1 MPFGGAL
8 IGAAA
13 IGGVGSII
21 SSIFG
26 SNAAKKASD
35 AQIKQEQAAL
45 DFQKGVYS
53 DQKANQAPFVSA
65 GQTSVGALMR
75 GFSDG
80 TFGPGSIPNFKAPT
94 AEEARATPGY
104 QFALDQGTQ
113 SIERGAAAAGGS
125 FSGGTL
131 KSLAQ
136 FGTGLA
142 DSTYS
147 DTFARAMAAYNST
160 LATQQQGYN
169 QLAGVAQIGEGAAA
183 GVNANGT
190 SAAQTVGST
199 LGNIGNAQASGI
211 VGSENSIIGGINGV
225 SNAATLPFYLQS
237 LQQSQGGGYA
247 APTAGQPGYQPPAPL
262 QYVPP
267 TAGEPGYVPRAPVG
281 YQGNG

>member
-1 MPFGGAL
+1 MPFGGLLTAGL
-8 IGAAA
+8 IGA
-13 IGGVGSII
+13 GGSIV

-45 DFQKGVYS
+45 DFQKGVYG
-53 DQKANQAPFVSA
+53 DQKANQAPFVQA
-65 GQTSVGALMR
+65 GQTSIGALMR

-160 LATQQQGYN
+160 LATQQQGFN
-169 QLAGVAQIGEGAAA
+169 QLAGVAQIGEGAAS
-183 GVNANGT
+183 GLNANGS
-190 SAAQTVGST
+190 SAAQTVGNT
-199 LGNIGNAQASGI
+199 LGNIGNATASGI
-211 VGSENSIIGGINGV
+211 VGSANSIIGGINGV

-237 LQQSQGGGYA
+237 LQQSQGGGGSL
-247 APTAGQPGYQPPAPL
+247 PSTANGG
-262 QYVPP
+262 VPSN
-267 TAGEPGYVPRAPVG
+267 GWYEPGGGGYVRPPLPYIPPG
-281 YQGNG
+281 SGNG